1 VKLDELLGEAEEHA
15 FNVIKSKQLERPEAD
30 RLPENV
36 WPEVARIIGISAVKY
51 ADLLPNRQSDYV
63 FSWDKM
69 LALQGNTAPY
79 LLYAYARIRSIL
91 RKAAGTSN
99 VEHRALNIEL
109 TAPEEITLAKQLLN
123 FGQTLE
129 AAADEYRPNFLCN
142 YLYELAGK
150 FNSFFENCPVLK
162 SEGATR
168 ESRLVLC
175 DLTAKV
181 LKQGLNALGIE
192 TLEQM

>member
-1 VKLDELLGEAEEHA
+1 
-15 FNVIKSKQLERPEAD
+15 
-30 RLPENV
+30 
-36 WPEVARIIGISAVKY
+36 
-51 ADLLPNRQSDYV
+51 
-63 FSWDKM
+63 
-69 LALQGNTAPY
+69 
-79 LLYAYARIRSIL
+79 
-91 RKAAGTSN
+91 
-99 VEHRALNIEL
+99 
-109 TAPEEITLAKQLLN
+109 LAKHLLN

-129 AAADEYRPNFLCN
+129 ASATDCRPNFLCN

-150 FNSFFENCPVLK
+150 FTSFYENCPVLK

-181 LKQGLNALGIE
+181 LKQGLHVLGIE